1 MSNFLS
7 RLVVGLVA
15 APLIIA
21 LLYKVP
27 AIGFFALVFAASI
40 VCTLELVAM
49 VAPGDRIVQ
58 VVQVVM
64 TAAVSTT
71 VYWRGHDARAML
83 TLLVVAPLVGIAL
96 PLFRLGDVKT
106 AALRS
111 AAFAFGPLYCA
122 APLALLAV
130 LQRDFNPG
138 WVILALMLSWLGDTG
153 GYFAG
158 KYLGRHKLYE
168 AVSPKKTIEGALG
181 SIGGSLF
188 GAMLAALWYLHGSL
202 PVLHAVPLAV
212 FGGALG
218 QMGDLAES
226 LLKRSTGIKD
236 SGGILPGHGGMLDRL
251 DALMYTAT
259 IVFLYVSWR

>member
-1 MSNFLS
+1 
-7 RLVVGLVA
+7 
-15 APLIIA
+15 
-21 LLYKVP
+21 
-27 AIGFFALVFAASI
+27 
-40 VCTLELVAM
+40 
-49 VAPGDRIVQ
+49 
-58 VVQVVM
+58 M
-64 TAAVSTT
+64 TGAVSAT
-71 VYWRGHDARAML
+71 VYFKGHDARALL

-111 AAFAFGPLYCA
+111 AAFAFGPLYCGV
-122 APLALLAV
+122 PLALLAV
-130 LQRDFNPG
+130 LQRDHNPG

-158 KYLGRHKLYE
+158 KHLGRHKLYE

-188 GAMLAALWYLHGSL
+188 GALLAALWYLKGTL
-202 PVLHAVPLAV
+202 PVRDAIPLAIV
-212 FGGALG
+212 GGALG

-259 IVFLYVSWR
+259 IVFLYVAWR